1 MQRIIVT
8 VALLLSC
15 AVTIAADD
23 LEPVKL
29 PDLGES
35 RLVLPWSDFK
45 GLVERLLER
54 ATPPAIDENLP
65 EYALSEVRLAG
76 LLSEGSAR
84 VEARLTV
91 HVLKQK
97 GSVLVPVAP
106 PDLPLA
112 QATVEGKPA
121 AISGEKAMQCV
132 ILPAGPRAHTINL
145 VFYAQVDNSEGP
157 SAITFPVP
165 EAPVATLDFF
175 VPQKNL
181 QFSLQPRGH
190 VETREEGR
198 GSRAYAVLPAGQIT
212 TLSWGEKILEEK
224 GQRATEEVTVSTLVT
239 IAEDSLKFIS
249 TLSFR
254 IRRGSV
260 RSLSFE
266 LPVDVA
272 ITAVTGTGA
281 QPFTTEDAGGRR
293 RVDVGL
299 NFDVK
304 GSYQLSVS
312 YERSRREAAGSET
325 LPVLAVPS
333 AVRQVTQVGVAAPSQ
348 MEVAVD
354 EANIKDMRAIDVEEL
369 PAEIT
374 AVSAQPI
381 LFAFS
386 SVRRDFA
393 LPLRVTT
400 HPPTPVLAASI
411 PMASLDTLI
420 TREGGQVTRA
430 VYQVTNSSMQF
441 LRLKLPAQ
449 ATLWSARVSGRP
461 VKPARDESDGSVLI
475 PLEMNRTGPGAQPA
489 FPVEI
494 LYQIA
499 GKPVSGPL
507 GRLAL
512 AAPIQNVNANRVD
525 WRLHLPEGFRYTHF
539 CGDFVV
545 PRGGRLED
553 GAGDITLVT
562 GSTNTLANLDGAH
575 AHIPVQQKTMP
586 LKRAVM
592 ENAIA
597 IDDLRLQAA
606 EQQGFSRGTL
616 PIEVSVD
623 FSGIEVPANRLVVPA
638 GQGGEFRLWYFSAG
652 LLDLVHRAAQAC
664 ILVLAFVLLLAVYTL
679 ARTGRFG
686 MNRLRWT
693 LLVLSFVGL
702 ALFHF
707 LFDMWVPNPP
717 LAFAIA
723 GAVLVLNRLVAWM
736 AARKNPEAAK

>member
-1 MQRIIVT
+1 MPRIIVT
-8 VALLLSC
+8 VALLLSFSK
-15 AVTIAADD
+15 ILPADD
-23 LEPVKL
+23 LAPVKL

-35 RLVLPWSDFK
+35 RLVLPWGDFK
-45 GLVERLLER
+45 GLIERLLER
-54 ATPPAIDENLP
+54 ATPPPVDENLP
-65 EYALSEVRLAG
+65 EYALSEVRLSG
-76 LLSEGSAR
+76 VLSGGSAR
-84 VEARLTV
+84 LEARLTI

-121 AISGEKAMQCV
+121 AITSEKAMQCL
-132 ILPAGPRAHTINL
+132 ILPAGPRAYGVTL
-145 VFYAQVDNSEGP
+145 TFYAQVDNSEGP

-165 EAPVATLDFF
+165 EAPVATLEFF

-190 VETREEGR
+190 VETREEAR
-198 GSRAYAVLPAGQIT
+198 GSQAYAVLPAGQT
-212 TLSWGEKILEEK
+212 ATLSWGEKIIEEK

-239 IAEDSLKFIS
+239 VGEDSLKFIS
-249 TLSFR
+249 TLSYR
-254 IRRGSV
+254 IRRGTV
-260 RSLSFE
+260 RNLSFE
-266 LPVDVA
+266 LPADVT
-272 ITAVTGTGA
+272 ITAVTGTGT
-281 QPFTTEDAGGRR
+281 QPFTTEEAGAKR

-325 LPVLAVPS
+325 LPVLAVSS
-333 AVRQVTQVGVAAPSQ
+333 AVRQITQIGVAAPSQ

-354 EANIKDMRAIDVEEL
+354 EANLKDMRPIDVEEL
-369 PAEIT
+369 PAEIA

-386 SVRRDFA
+386 SVRREFV

-400 HPPTPVLAASI
+400 HPPSPVLAASI
-411 PMASLDTLI
+411 PLARLDTLI
-420 TREGGQVTRA
+420 TREGAQVTRA
-430 VYQVTNSSMQF
+430 VYHVTNSSMQF
-441 LRLKLPAQ
+441 LRLTLPAG
-449 ATLWSARVSGRP
+449 AALWSARVSGRP

-475 PLEMNRTGPGAQPA
+475 PLEMNRAGPGVQPA

-494 LYQIA
+494 LYQVA

-507 GRLAL
+507 GRLML
-512 AAPIQNVNANRVD
+512 SAPTQNVNANRMD

-545 PRGGRLED
+545 PRGGRPDLLASD
-553 GAGDITLVT
+553 NALAF
-562 GSTNTLANLDGAH
+562 GSTNALAGPDGKDQYAP
-575 AHIPVQQKTMP
+575 AQQKVMP
-586 LKRAVM
+586 LKRAAT

-606 EQQGFSRGTL
+606 EQQGFSRGLL
-616 PIEVSVD
+616 PIEVNVD
-623 FSGIEVPANRLVVPA
+623 FSGIEVPANRLVVAA
-638 GQGGEFRLWYFSAG
+638 GQGGEFRLWYFSAT
-652 LLDLVHRAAQAC
+652 LLDLAHRAAQAC

-693 LLVLSFVGL
+693 LLILSFAGL
-702 ALFHF
+702 VLLHL

-736 AARKNPEAAK
+736 AARRNPEAAR